1 MAESIIRKQGKV
13 RFERQ
18 LLSSFNVSVNG
29 YTEVDKTFTIDG
41 YDCYALNFAFYMSG
55 TNTYRY
61 NIKLL
66 TANRVIFDVVN
77 LTNSIL
83 EVNDAR
89 LQWICI
95 PK

>member
-1 MAESIIRKQGKV
+1 MAEGVIRKQGKV

-18 LLSSFNVSVNG
+18 LLSSFNVPLNG
-29 YTEVDKTFTIDG
+29 STEVDKTFTING
-41 YDCYALNFAFYMSG
+41 YDCYALNFAFYASG
-55 TNTYRY
+55 ANTYRY

-66 TANRVIFDVVN
+66 TANRVVFDVIN
-77 LTNSIL
+77 LTNGIL